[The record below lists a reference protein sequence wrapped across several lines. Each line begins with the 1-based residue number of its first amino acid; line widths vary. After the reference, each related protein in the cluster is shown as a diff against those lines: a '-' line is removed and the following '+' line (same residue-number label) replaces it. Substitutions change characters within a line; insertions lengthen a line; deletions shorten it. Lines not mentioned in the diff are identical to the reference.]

1 MSREVLSKPL
11 VRAEHLVDLE
21 VEAPEVPIAVDLG
34 ERAMALA
41 AIMDYLN
48 KANQVRGSR
57 IQLENGG
64 GAIKKRYGDHAAMV
78 QLGAEKG
85 RNELRAGFDDGID
98 TLIAADA
105 LRANGID
112 EADVEVAH
120 ISMQAALNREFGA
133 GKAYARNRHAV
144 VARARKAAGK

>member
-11 VRAEHLVDLE
+11 VRAEHLVNLE
-21 VEAPEVPIAVDLG
+21 IDTPEVPIAVNLG

-41 AIMDYLN
+41 AIMEYLN

-57 IQLENGG
+57 RQLEHGG
-64 GAIKKRYGDHAAMV
+64 GAMKKRYGDHAKTV
-78 QLGAEKG
+78 QRGAEKN
-85 RNELRAGFDDGID
+85 RDELREGFKSGIN

-105 LRANGID
+105 LRANGVD

-120 ISMQAALNREFGA
+120 ISMQAALNREFGT
-133 GKAYARNRHAV
+133 GKAYARDRHAV
-144 VARARKAAGK
+144 VTRAEKGDGK

>member
-21 VEAPEVPIAVDLG
+21 VETPEVPIAVDIG

-41 AIMDYLN
+41 AIMEYLN
-48 KANQVRGSR
+48 KGNQVRGSR
-57 IQLENGG
+57 IQVENGC
-64 GAIKKRYGDHAAMV
+64 GAMKKHYGDKATMV
-78 QLGAEKG
+78 QQGAEKN
-85 RNELRAGFDDGID
+85 RDELREGFSEGID

-105 LRANGID
+105 LRANGLD

-133 GKAYARNRHAV
+133 GKAYARDRHAV
-144 VARARKAAGK
+144 VARAKKAVGK